1 MMRYEHRLGS
11 ASLFALFLLLAAT
24 TAGGCAV
31 EVGVGRE
38 LMTKSVEV
46 KLVGIPPQDYQKWY
60 EKSMT
65 EYWKPGD
72 PFRTEAIREG
82 YAFVMEFGQGKAG
95 TKSLRGGQPVWKKW
109 DEMNARYLFVLA
121 NLAPGS
127 DKAGWMDFRREIVR
141 MRPWPILGPVIQ
153 ARVKQS
159 GVGLLNVL
167 DRKLPKE

>member
-1 MMRYEHRLGS
+1 MMRHERPLGR
-11 ASLFALFLLLAAT
+11 ASLFALLLLLAAT
-24 TAGGCAV
+24 MAGGCAV
-31 EVGVGRE
+31 QVGVAPE
-38 LMTKSVEV
+38 LMGKSVEV
-46 KLVGIPPQDYQKWY
+46 NLVGIPPQDYQKWY

-95 TKSLRGGQPVWKKW
+95 TKSLRGDQAVWKKW
-109 DEMNARYLFVLA
+109 QEVNARYLFVLA
-121 NLAPGS
+121 NLGPGA

-141 MRPWPILGPVIQ
+141 MRPWPILGPVIE
-153 ARVKQS
+153 ARIKPS
-159 GVGLLNVL
+159 GVRLSNVP